1 MIEPSAG
8 SFFRARTTVRA
19 RSLAREVSHVGW
31 PGDCPRWVGTDPCRP
46 ASHAL
51 AGPDAEDPHLW
62 GSTMTSHAAAVV
74 SSQMVDVFHHVPEYR
89 DYDHADSVR
98 DGESHYRVALG
109 RVAKAWGDQLLD
121 LVENPRTGLT
131 RTETRTIDALLE
143 RISEVFA
150 QLNAFD
156 LSEFRSDDT
165 RRRMQLREADGAI
178 LDTVE
183 EGSALMRDLR
193 LTQGASLW
201 LHDHAGAMY
210 RRLRR
215 LARQLERRN
224 AVLGGHPV
232 AMKKQVF
239 GPHSDARQPRRAR
252 R

>member
-1 MIEPSAG
+1 
-8 SFFRARTTVRA
+8 
-19 RSLAREVSHVGW
+19 
-31 PGDCPRWVGTDPCRP
+31 
-46 ASHAL
+46 
-51 AGPDAEDPHLW
+51 
-62 GSTMTSHAAAVV
+62 MTSHAAAVV
-74 SSQMVDVFHHVPEYR
+74 SSQMVDVFHHVPEYL

-98 DGESHYRVALG
+98 DGESQYRVALG

-121 LVENPRTGLT
+121 LVENPRSGLT

-156 LSEFRSDDT
+156 LEAFEKGDT
-165 RRRMQLREADGAI
+165 QRRLQLREADGSI

-193 LTQGASLW
+193 LTQGTSLW

-215 LARQLERRN
+215 LARQLEHRN
-224 AVLGGHPV
+224 AVLGGRPV
-232 AMKKQVF
+232 PAKRKVS
-239 GPHSDARQPRRAR
+239 GPHPDARQPRRAR